1 MTDLTSEAKRH
12 YGGGPLSTGTNQI
25 EEWLAAFEAALNTG
39 RVEAAVSM
47 FSAEES
53 YWRDLIAFTWTIATM
68 DGRAAIGKML
78 HEQLGHLGGISIV
91 REGEAKVEG
100 DRVESWFDFETATA
114 RGKGYVRLSEG
125 KCWTLLTSMT
135 ELKGFEVPS
144 GPRRPLGIEHKAS
157 RERLTWLEERER
169 EERTLGTEIQPYC
182 LVVGGGQGGMA
193 LGARLRM
200 LGVPTLIVDAL
211 PRPGDAWRRRYKS
224 LYLHDPVWSNH
235 LPYIPFPD
243 HWPVFMSKEKIG
255 DWLEM
260 YAKVME
266 LNIWCST
273 NCRSARFDDKNKEWI
288 VNVEREGRTV
298 VLRPKQLVIATGL
311 SGKPRTPAIPGA
323 ESFAGV
329 QYHSSE
335 HRDSAGLAGK
345 RVVVLGSNNSAHDI
359 CVDLWSV
366 KADVTMIQ
374 RSSTTVVKADA
385 TAPDDP
391 NTERRDLLSASMPYR
406 LRELYQRQECEKVQR
421 DNATFY
427 AQLRAAG
434 FLLDFG
440 EDNTGQVAKY
450 YRRASGYYLDVGASD
465 LIINGQIKV
474 RSATTIQE
482 IRQKSVVLGDGSE
495 LDADAIIYATG
506 FEPMESW
513 VGALISKDC
522 EQRVGRCWGLGS
534 DTAMDPG
541 PWEGELR
548 NMWKPTAQEGLWF
561 QGGALF
567 QARFHSLHLAL
578 QIKARFENLP
588 ISVHEPAPF
597 ERPPRRQEPTVIR

>member
-1 MTDLTSEAKRH
+1 MSNEA
-12 YGGGPLSTGTNQI
+12 NQI
-25 EEWLAAFEAALNTG
+25 EEWLVAFEAAVNAG
-39 RVEAAVSM
+39 RVEAVVSM
-47 FSAEES
+47 FSAGECF
-53 YWRDLIAFTWTIATM
+53 WRDLVAFTWTIATM
-68 DGRAAIGKML
+68 DGPGAIASML
-78 HEQLGHLGGISIV
+78 HEQLGQLGRICILHDSEQVVGN
-91 REGEAKVEG
+91 RVEG
-100 DRVESWFDFETATA
+100 WFNFETATA
-114 RGKGYVRLSEG
+114 RGKGHIRLRDG
-125 KCWTLLTSMT
+125 KCWTLLTSIT
-135 ELKGFEVPS
+135 ELKGFEERA
-144 GPRRPLGIEHKAS
+144 GQRRPLGVEHKVS

-169 EERTLGTEIQPYC
+169 EEQTLGAEIQPYC
-182 LVVGGGQGGMA
+182 LVIGAGQGGLA
-193 LGARLRM
+193 LGARLKM
-200 LGVPTLIVDAL
+200 LNVPTLIVDAL

-243 HWPVFMSKEKIG
+243 HWPVFMSKDKIA

-260 YAKVME
+260 YAKAME
-266 LNIWCST
+266 LNIWCSA
-273 NCRSARFDDKNKEWI
+273 NVRSAHFDDRNNEWV
-288 VNVEREGRTV
+288 VNVERESGTV

-311 SGKPRTPAIPGA
+311 SGKPKIPALPGA
-323 ESFAGV
+323 ESFGGV

-335 HRDSAGLAGK
+335 HRESESLAGK
-345 RVVVLGSNNSAHDI
+345 RVIVLGSNNSAHDI
-359 CVDLWSV
+359 CADLWTV
-366 KADVTMIQ
+366 DADVTMIQ

-385 TAPDDP
+385 TPPDDAS
-391 NTERRDLLSASMPYR
+391 TERRDLLSASMPYR
-406 LRELYQRQECEKVQR
+406 VRERYQRQDCDEIQR
-421 DNATFY
+421 GNATFY

-440 EDNTGQVAKY
+440 EDGTGQVAKY

-465 LIINGQIKV
+465 LIISGQIKV
-474 RSATTIQE
+474 RSATTIEE
-482 IRQKSVVLGDGSE
+482 IRQKSVVLSDGSE

-513 VGALISKDC
+513 IGALISKDC

-578 QIKARFENLP
+578 QIKARFEKLP
-588 ISVHEPAPF
+588 VSVHQP
-597 ERPPRRQEPTVIR
+597 RPINRSPGTQ